1 MWKRALPALLLA
13 ACGDFGANPGG
24 IQDLNFARDLID
36 QGQVP
41 PASAFKVEGML
52 SEHDLPL
59 EGPACETTL
68 CLRGAMALAP
78 DEQGEPAGWL
88 QVGLSSNVDP
98 QTFRRPSLAIIAT
111 VDVSGSMGWG
121 GGDEEHPTPGELA
134 RKLLGKIQSQ
144 LGEGDLIA
152 IVTYGSDVDVVLD
165 PTRGDRHEQIQDAID
180 DLDSNGSTN
189 MEAGLE
195 RAYELADELR
205 GQADSVRIMLFTDEQ
220 PNVGATSGSEFETMV
235 KEGGQEGVGLTIFGL
250 GLGLGT
256 ELMSAMAHVPGAN
269 AFSAT
274 TPAHLDQLM
283 EQSWPW
289 MTVELAR
296 DLELSIE
303 ASGGVQVAASYGFPT
318 KEGGPSTALTASTVF
333 LSKNRGALLVRLTGS
348 REQLLGMELAARL
361 RYRETGGEQRTQT
374 LALNFAGQTPNE
386 AGELYQQRAVHQSI
400 TLAVL
405 VRAME
410 AATTIYS
417 KDRAEAARILE
428 QAIERFRRDQEILR
442 DPTFDRELELV
453 EKLLELVVQGAP
465 QGSLYGAN

>member
-220 PNVGATSGSEFETMV
+220 PNVGATSGGEFETMV

-374 LALNFAGQTPNE
+374 LALNFAGQTPSE
-386 AGELYQQRAVHQSI
+386 GGELYQQRAVH
-400 TLAVL
+400 
-405 VRAME
+405 
-410 AATTIYS
+410 
-417 KDRAEAARILE
+417 
-428 QAIERFRRDQEILR
+428 
-442 DPTFDRELELV
+442 
-453 EKLLELVVQGAP
+453 
-465 QGSLYGAN
+465 

>member
-1 MWKRALPALLLA
+1 MWKRALPALLLF

-59 EGPACETTL
+59 EGPACATTL
-68 CLRGAMALAP
+68 CLRGALAIAP
-78 DEQGEPAGWL
+78 DEGGAPAGWL

-121 GGDEEHPTPGELA
+121 SGDEEHPTPGELA
-134 RKLLGKIQSQ
+134 RRLLGKIQGQ
-144 LGEGDLIA
+144 LGEGDLIT

-165 PTRGDRHEQIQDAID
+165 PIRGDRHDEIQAAID
-180 DLDSNGSTN
+180 ELDTNGSTN

-195 RAYELADELR
+195 RAYELAEDLR
-205 GQADSVRIMLFTDEQ
+205 GRTESVRVMLFTDEQ
-220 PNVGATSGSEFETMV
+220 PNVGATSGSDFEAMV
-235 KEGGQEGVGLTIFGL
+235 TRGGQDGVGLTIFGL

-274 TPAHLDQLM
+274 THEHLDQLM
-283 EQSWPW
+283 ERSWPW

-296 DLELSIE
+296 DLGLSIE

-318 KEGGPSTALTASTVF
+318 AEGGPSTSLTASTVF
-333 LSKNRGALLVRLTGS
+333 LSKNRGALLVRLSGDQ
-348 REQLLGMELAARL
+348 EQLLGMELAARL
-361 RYRETGGEQRTQT
+361 HYRETGGEQRTQT
-374 LALNFAGQTPNE
+374 LALNFAGQTPSE
-386 AGELYQQRAVHQSI
+386 DGELYQQRAVHQSI
-400 TLAVL
+400 ALAVL

-417 KDRAEAARILE
+417 KDRGEAARILE
-428 QAIERFRRDQEILR
+428 RAIDRFRRDQETLK
-442 DPTFDRELELV
+442 DPTFARELELV
-453 EKLLELVVQGAP
+453 EKLRDLVVKGAP
-465 QGSLYGAN
+465 QGSLYGAS